1 MNPHR
6 TKATVIALIAAAGM
20 FSAFAP
26 SVQAQPLVT
35 PALSQFQRAQVALE
49 NRITA
54 RQVQLVLLG
63 TEIADA
69 ANVTT
74 SDRAALGTI
83 ITNEQAALV
92 TDYTNAQAATTDA
105 QLAVIGQA
113 MINDERV
120 YLVVTAQ
127 TNLVMAADNDSV
139 VETGYTG
146 LASEISPL
154 VSELNRSR
162 AAVLLANIN
171 AEVTA
176 ATSLT
181 TGVSAGALALTPA
194 GYPGNETQI
203 RTYTAQLGE
212 VSHDIGVARVDVK
225 AIEGIAL
232 GAHGVVLKQI

>member
-1 MNPHR
+1 
-6 TKATVIALIAAAGM
+6 
-20 FSAFAP
+20 
-26 SVQAQPLVT
+26 
-35 PALSQFQRAQVALE
+35 LE

-83 ITNEQAALV
+83 ITNEQTALV

-105 QLAVIGQA
+105 QLAVIEQA
-113 MINDERV
+113 MIKDERV

-127 TNLVMAADNDSV
+127 TNLVMAADSDSV

-146 LASEISPL
+146 LAGEISPL

-194 GYPGNETQI
+194 GYPANETQI
-203 RTYTAQLGE
+203 KTYTAQLGE
-212 VSHDIGVARVDVK
+212 VSHDLGVARVDVK
-225 AIEGIAL
+225 AIEAIAL

>member
-20 FSAFAP
+20 FPMFAP
-26 SVQAQPLVT
+26 AVQAQPMAI
-35 PALSQFQRAQVALE
+35 PALTQFQKAQLSLE

-69 ANVTT
+69 ANVTPA
-74 SDRAALGTI
+74 DRTALGTI

-92 TDYTNAQAATTDA
+92 TDYTNAQAATSDS
-105 QLAVIGQA
+105 QLATIAQA
-113 MINDERV
+113 MIGDERV

-127 TNLVMAADNDSV
+127 TNLVMAADNDTV
-139 VETGYTG
+139 VESGYTG

-154 VSELNRSR
+154 VSELNRTR
-162 AAVLLANIN
+162 ASVLLANIN

-181 TGVSAGALALTPA
+181 TGVSAGALALTPT

-203 RTYTAQLGE
+203 QTYTTQLGE
-212 VSHDIGVARVDVK
+212 VSHDLGVARSDVK
-225 AIEGIAL
+225 AIEVIAL
-232 GAHGVVLKQI
+232 HAR

>member
-20 FSAFAP
+20 FPAFAP

-63 TEIADA
+63 TEIAD
-69 ANVTT
+69 VTT

-83 ITNEQAALV
+83 ITNEQTALV

-105 QLAVIGQA
+105 QLAVIEQA

-146 LASEISPL
+146 LAGEISPL

-181 TGVSAGALALTPA
+181 TGVSADALALTPA
-194 GYPGNETQI
+194 GYPANETQI
-203 RTYTAQLGE
+203 KTYTAQLGE
-212 VSHDIGVARVDVK
+212 VSHDLGVARVDVK
-225 AIEGIAL
+225 AIEAIAL

>member
-20 FSAFAP
+20 FPTFAP
-26 SVQAQPLVT
+26 SVQAQPMVV
-35 PALSQFQRAQVALE
+35 PALSQFQRAQLALE
-49 NRITA
+49 NRIIA

-69 ANVTT
+69 ANVTST
-74 SDRAALGTI
+74 DRAALGTI
-83 ITNEQAALV
+83 ITNEQTALA
-92 TDYTNAQAATTDA
+92 TDYANAQAATTDA
-105 QLAVIGQA
+105 QLAAIAQA
-113 MINDERV
+113 MIDDERV

-127 TNLVMAADNDSV
+127 TNLVMTADNDTVIES
-139 VETGYTG
+139 GYTG

-162 AAVLLANIN
+162 ASVLLANVN

-194 GYPGNETQI
+194 GYPDNETQI
-203 RTYTAQLGE
+203 KTYTAQLGE
-212 VSHDIGVARVDVK
+212 VSRDLGVAKGDVK
-225 AIEGIAL
+225 AIETIAL
-232 GAHGVVLKQI
+232 GSHR